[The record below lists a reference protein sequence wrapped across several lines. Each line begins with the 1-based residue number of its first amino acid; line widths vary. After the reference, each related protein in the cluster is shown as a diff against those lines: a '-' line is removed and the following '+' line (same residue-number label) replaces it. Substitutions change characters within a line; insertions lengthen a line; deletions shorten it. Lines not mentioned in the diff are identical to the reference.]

1 MWKYMYVSVDVKSKI
16 LSLSDVFCERG
27 TELFQDHQN
36 SLDIARL
43 HGIMVILVNLT
54 TSGIT

>member
-1 MWKYMYVSVDVKSKI
+1 MYVSVDVKSKI
-16 LSLSDVFCERG
+16 LSLSGVLCERG